1 MKLRSIGLI
10 VTLALGILAAPLTA
24 QVRQPAKVYR
34 IGVLSGSGRTSAP
47 HVRQAFYQRLRDL
60 GYVEGQN
67 IIIEWRWAEGK
78 LDRLPDLAA
87 ELVQLNVDLIVA
99 TAPAP
104 VLAAKNATRTIP
116 IVMVFTPDPV
126 QLGLVAS
133 LARPEGNITG
143 LSSMSIDLSAKQ
155 LELLK
160 EAVPKILRVAVLMNP
175 ANPWHAL
182 GLKEVGVR
190 AQALALDLEILEV
203 RRPEEFEDAFSAITR
218 KRGGAVLVLADP
230 MFFTHRTRLAEL
242 AAKHRLPAVYGL
254 REHVEAG
261 GLMSYW
267 PNTVDSTRQATTYVD
282 RILKGAKPG
291 ELPIEQPTRF
301 ELVINLKTAKALGLT
316 IPPSVLVRA
325 DQVIQ

>member
-133 LARPEGNITG
+133 LARPGGNITG

-267 PNTVDSTRQATTYVD
+267 PNTVDSIRQATTYVD